1 MFCSEA
7 LERGMFKRALDRS
20 QLGAMGS
27 VYSGVM
33 SPL

>member
-20 QLGAMGS
+20 QLGAM
-27 VYSGVM
+27 SGVYPGFM